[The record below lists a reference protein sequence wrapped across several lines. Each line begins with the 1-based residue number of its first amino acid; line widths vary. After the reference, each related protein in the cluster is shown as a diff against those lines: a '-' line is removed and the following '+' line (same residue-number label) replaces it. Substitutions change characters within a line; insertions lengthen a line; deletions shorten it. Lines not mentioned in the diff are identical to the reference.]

1 MSVGQR
7 FAWVTFLLVKRQVL
21 VLALAT
27 ATAFA
32 AGLTIGRHSFPQVAP
47 GGDSVV
53 PGESL
58 GEGPA
63 GLHFTAST
71 QASPGEPG
79 SAQTDSRRH
88 RSRPLSP
95 PSGMRWDAPPIGTV
109 IWN

>member
-79 SAQTDSRRH
+79 SAQTDSRPASIETIIAALRNAMGD
-88 RSRPLSP
+88 
-95 PSGMRWDAPPIGTV
+95 PSGEPS
-109 IWN
+109 